1 MKIILEGLNIVKWPV
16 LLLTLIFLNTF
27 SISELIS
34 KSDWTGLTPIK

>member
-1 MKIILEGLNIVKWPV
+1 MASAPPNFD
-16 LLLTLIFLNTF
+16 FLNTF